1 MASDKGN
8 VQMSFKTADLVDAH
22 SDAVKSC
29 EVQFR
34 QYGGRVRFHGPI
46 RTVKSTEDNALLR
59 QTLSTAGDGAVLVI
73 DGGAS
78 LRSAL
83 VGDIIAGLGQDNGWS
98 GLVLWGAVRD
108 TVALGGLDI
117 GIKALGSNPWRS
129 SKNGTGQVDV
139 PVSFGGVE
147 FRPGYWL
154 YSDEDGILVSSR
166 RL

>member
-1 MASDKGN
+1 
-8 VQMSFKTADLVDAH
+8 
-22 SDAVKSC
+22 
-29 EVQFR
+29 
-34 QYGGRVRFHGPI
+34 
-46 RTVKSTEDNALLR
+46 
-59 QTLSTAGDGAVLVI
+59 VLVV
-73 DGGAS
+73 DGGGS

-83 VGDIIAGLGQDNGWS
+83 VGDFIAGLCQKNGWA

-108 TVALGGLDI
+108 TVALGSLDI

-129 SKNGTGQVDV
+129 GKNGTGQVDV

-147 FRPGYWL
+147 FRPGNWL